1 MNKIFLIK
9 NSNLLIPRNPQRTS
23 KLKETSSS
31 LKKEHPA
38 LLNLEILHY
47 WGVIFA
53 LLDPYPQAQ
62 SRSGSSKPK
71 INADPDPQHC
81 YLQDVSVSE

>member
-1 MNKIFLIK
+1 MK
-9 NSNLLIPRNPQRTS
+9 NSNLLITRNPQRTS

-31 LKKEHPA
+31 LKKEPPA

-53 LLDPYPQAQ
+53 LLDPDPHAQ
-62 SRSGSSKPK
+62 SGSGSSKPK
-71 INADPDPQHC
+71 INADLDPQHC
-81 YLQDVSVSE
+81 YIQEVSVSK